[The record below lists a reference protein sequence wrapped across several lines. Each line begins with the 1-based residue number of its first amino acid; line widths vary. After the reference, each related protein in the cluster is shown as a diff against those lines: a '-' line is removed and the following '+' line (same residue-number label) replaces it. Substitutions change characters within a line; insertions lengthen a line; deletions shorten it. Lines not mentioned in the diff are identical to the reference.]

1 MKYRKLDQNGDMSF
15 GNAILDFYVDIPEA
29 VAQAVLTRLKLW
41 QGEWFIDTEAGVPYN
56 TRVIGFGNTFIYD
69 YVLKSTILQTK
80 GVNSIKEYSSFIDQN
95 RNAKVSVV
103 IDTIYGLFSINNF
116 TENNDAKYSG
126 DNLEHWNIGYW
137 DAINRRWN

>member
-1 MKYRKLDQNGDMSF
+1 
-15 GNAILDFYVDIPEA
+15 
-29 VAQAVLTRLKLW
+29 
-41 QGEWFIDTEAGVPYN
+41 VPYN
-56 TRVIGFGNTFIYD
+56 TRILGFGNTFIYD

-116 TENNDAKYSG
+116 DKNNNPNTCG
-126 DNLEHWNIGYW
+126 DNLEYWNIGNW
-137 DAINRRWN
+137 DPINRHWNFIEC